1 MESLKTSSNIF
12 VNSTGS
18 YQDKQTCLLLPP
30 KINSL
35 GLSKFFVEGQEDDM
49 LGYLMPNI
57 QLQMAV
63 IFCITQAFHFGLKR
77 LGFSALISQ
86 ILAGILFSPVIFK
99 SNISKN
105 LFTKESLEPFGI
117 ISVTGFQFFMFS
129 SGVKSDVNMLKSL
142 GRKVWCIGSLSVLL
156 PLLLGLGTLQMITD
170 RETTFFGNY
179 AAATSY
185 CMTSFPVIVTLLTE
199 LKLLNSELGRLGLS
213 TAQVSDVFSLFLI
226 FFMSVLKVISKN
238 NDGGENIFIIVGF
251 IVFVVGIVKPAL
263 HSLGEKLRN
272 GMPMKDIYIYLIM
285 SLFLGSVFLSH
296 YYEQSAIYAPYIIGL
311 AVPSGPPLGSALV
324 EKFEV
329 VSGLFLPL
337 FVATC
342 GMRLDLVET
351 KFTARISIPAAVA
364 IVVITLSKFLVCFV
378 SHSYFWKLPKSNAAA
393 FALVMCSRGV
403 VELAFY
409 TFLSDQEIIKDESFV
424 FMLFMVVLF
433 SGLIPLFVRYLYNP
447 TKSYAGH
454 HMRSLMHSDSNSEL
468 QIISCIHAP
477 GDVTAVIRLLDA
489 SCGGDS
495 SIAVTV
501 LHHMKLVAQ
510 STPIFISHRKERQIL
525 CEYIYSVNVINLFN
539 EFEQNSRGSVSVN
552 AVTAVS
558 PPMLMHG
565 DIYSVAVDKLASLI
579 IIPFH
584 IRWWKQDGTVESEDH
599 ALRELNCRVLES
611 APCSVAILV
620 DRCNN
625 IPRKPVNQDNES
637 SSIYD
642 VAMIFLGGSDD
653 REALNFAI
661 RMAEDT
667 RVRLSVVHLL
677 GPNNGVSG
685 GNEGVSI
692 DCLDFES
699 THDYM
704 AMRDVKERE
713 YIAYREM
720 ISEDAAATA
729 SIVRSMVDEH
739 ELIIVGRRNM
749 EDDIPQ
755 TAGLKEWCEYP
766 ELGDLGDLIL
776 SKETRSTSSLFVV
789 QKQQQKML

>member
-1 MESLKTSSNIF
+1 MESLRTSSNIF

-63 IFCITQAFHFGLKR
+63 IFCITQAFNFGLKR

-156 PLLLGLGTLQMITD
+156 PLLL
-170 RETTFFGNY
+170 
-179 AAATSY
+179 
-185 CMTSFPVIVTLLTE
+185 VTLLTE

-226 FFMSVLKVISKN
+226 FFMSVLTVISKN

-296 YYEQSAIYAPYIIGL
+296 YYKQSAIYAPYIIGL

-378 SHSYFWKLPKSNAAA
+378 SHSYFWKFPKSNAAA

-454 HMRSLMHSDSNSEL
+454 HMRSLTHSDSNSEL

-637 SSIYD
+637 SSTYD

-766 ELGDLGDLIL
+766 RAGRFG
-776 SKETRSTSSLFVV
+776 
-789 QKQQQKML
+789 

>member
-1 MESLKTSSNIF
+1 MI
-12 VNSTGS
+12 
-18 YQDKQTCLLLPP
+18 
-30 KINSL
+30 
-35 GLSKFFVEGQEDDM
+35 
-49 LGYLMPNI
+49 
-57 QLQMAV
+57 AV
-63 IFCITQAFHFGLKR
+63 I
-77 LGFSALISQ
+77 
-86 ILAGILFSPVIFK
+86 
-99 SNISKN
+99 
-105 LFTKESLEPFGI
+105 
-117 ISVTGFQFFMFS
+117 GFQFFMFS

-142 GRKVWCIGSLSVLL
+142 GRKVWSIGFLSVFL
-156 PLLLGLGTLQMITD
+156 PLLLGFGALKMTTG
-170 RETTFFGNY
+170 RETLFFVNF

-185 CMTSFPVIVTLLTE
+185 SITSFPVIVTLLTD

-226 FFMSVLKVISKN
+226 FFLSVLKVMSQEMYSR
-238 NDGGENIFIIVGF
+238 ENIFIIAGF
-251 IVFVVGIVKPAL
+251 IVFVAGILKPAL
-263 HSLGEKLRN
+263 HSLVKKLRN
-272 GMPMKDIYIYLIM
+272 GMPLKDVYIYLIM

-296 YYEQSAIYAPYIIGL
+296 YYGQSAIFAPYIIGL

-337 FVATC
+337 FVTTC
-342 GMRLDLVET
+342 GMRLDLLET
-351 KFTARISIPAAVA
+351 KYTAEISIPAAVS

-378 SHSYFWKLPKSNAAA
+378 SHSYFWELPKSNAAA

-409 TFLSDQEIIKDESFV
+409 TFLSDQQIVKDESFV

-433 SGLIPLFVRYLYNP
+433 SGLIPFFVTCLYNP

-454 HMRSLMHSDSNSEL
+454 HIRSLTHSDSDSEL

-495 SIAVTV
+495 PIAVTV

-510 STPIFISHRKERQIL
+510 STPIFISHRKERLIL

-539 EFEQNSRGSVSVN
+539 EFEQNTRGSVSIN

-558 PPMLMHG
+558 PPTSMHG
-565 DIYSVAVDKLASLI
+565 DICSVAVDKLASLI

-584 IRWWKQDGTVESEDH
+584 IRWWKQDGTIESEDH

-625 IPRKPVNQDNES
+625 IPRKPVSKDDELS
-637 SSIYD
+637 LTYD
-642 VAMIFLGGSDD
+642 VAMIFLGGNDD
-653 REALNFAI
+653 REALTFAI

-667 RVRLSVVHLL
+667 RVRLSVVHLIA
-677 GPNNGVSG
+677 PNNGVSG
-685 GNEGVSI
+685 GNEGVNI
-692 DCLDFES
+692 NCQDFES

-704 AMRDVKERE
+704 AMRDIKERE
-713 YIAYREM
+713 YIAYREV
-720 ISEDAAATA
+720 IAEDAAATA
-729 SIVRSMVDEH
+729 SIVRSIMDEH
-739 ELIIVGRRNM
+739 ELIVVGRRNM

-755 TAGLKEWCEYP
+755 TAGLKEWCEHP
-766 ELGDLGDLIL
+766 ELGVLGDLIL
-776 SKETRSTSSLFVV
+776 SNETKSTSSLFVI
-789 QKQQQKML
+789 QKQQQKSALN